1 MKRILLSAA
10 VVAAFATSCFSQN
23 INDFKNEIYASY
35 GFFPVGHTTSPNI
48 NAQNDLAGG
57 NTSYLLTN
65 KKKSGTISIGY
76 LHKISNRVSLGLSYT
91 YSSVSGEVHLGS
103 SITFADTEIKNHIV
117 LINAKCSW
125 VQKNSFNVYS
135 RFGLGVKFSSKAKF
149 NDVIN
154 NYNPPEQENIK
165 RIAWQASLIGA
176 EWHFTKNLSL
186 FAEGG
191 AGLQGCILAGAKLH
205 F

>member
-1 MKRILLSAA
+1 MKRKLTLAIMFIGISA
-10 VVAAFATSCFSQN
+10 FCFSQN

-35 GFFPVGHTTSPNI
+35 GFFPVGHTTSPSI

-125 VQKNSFNVYS
+125 VQKKKQ
-135 RFGLGVKFSSKAKF
+135 L
-149 NDVIN
+149 
-154 NYNPPEQENIK
+154 
-165 RIAWQASLIGA
+165 
-176 EWHFTKNLSL
+176 
-186 FAEGG
+186 
-191 AGLQGCILAGAKLH
+191 
-205 F
+205 